1 MFYDTGVLIRT
12 FGNGERCNEPWQ
24 ASLAS
29 IREMTDMLYDPKTS
43 SEMKNKVR
51 TALQT
56 LRGEYLEQFIGRFE
70 AEVMAEVYRY
80 FTEEKWI

>member
-12 FGNGERCNEPWQ
+12 FGNGERCHEPWQ

-70 AEVMAEVYRY
+70 AEVMAEVY
-80 FTEEKWI
+80 